1 MNKKLINIIL
11 ILITSISLIG
21 ITTLVVM
28 NQYIKGLQGNQE
40 PTIDQVLEATVDISE
55 ITTNLKSDNIV
66 QISLKMETTDKK
78 AKEELEKRDF
88 QVRDIV
94 ISVLSN
100 MEAKELEGQNGIT
113 ILKEKIKNNVNELM
127 QNGEVKQVYITSFI
141 LQ

>member
-113 ILKEKIKNNVNELM
+113 ILKEKIKNNVNKLM